1 MSRIWI
7 HFGILLLCLSCVMT
21 AFNSSTCVLAD
32 ENSDREQIKEQISQL
47 ISQLDSNQR
56 TVRQRAEIKLVALGK
71 PVLSLLP
78 PPELL
83 SSNSVKEALQ
93 RVRLQIEKLA
103 ATDSVKATLIKLK
116 GKYSLKKILI
126 EITKQSGN
134 QFDATQLSISVLTKM
149 TEVNFDDTS
158 FWKTIDDLTQ
168 KYSLSYQFNDSNG
181 ALEFHQD
188 RQSQQKLSLINK
200 RVCYNGPFRITLEN
214 LRRRPVVGNVRQE
227 LLRATFLI
235 QVEPRLR
242 PLFLNYASSDIEA
255 LSDLNRKLLPF
266 NPNARYELPLGEGG
280 KGLRFTMQ
288 WIVDN
293 TLIPKTIRIQGYLK
307 LELAAETLP
316 ISFNNL
322 IQSKGAIRRRGNISV
337 KLIEAEKIQRDATS
351 ELKIRIAISYDF
363 GGPAFESHRTWI
375 YHNRAY
381 LQDPQ
386 GMKYWLN
393 GSSQTTLENAGKI
406 SVLYQFTDLPRTES
420 HFQFTY
426 LAPTLITSAP
436 VEIQFDE
443 IPFPD
448 QISSPK

>member
-7 HFGILLLCLSCVMT
+7 HFGFLLLCLPGVML
-21 AFNSSTCVLAD
+21 AFHSSACVLAD
-32 ENSDREQIKEQISQL
+32 ENSDREQMKEQISQL

-56 TVRQRAEIKLVALGK
+56 TVRQRAEIKLVGLGK

-93 RVRLQIEKLA
+93 RVRLQIEKRA
-103 ATDSVKATLIKLK
+103 AIDSVKATFIKLK
-116 GKYSLKKILI
+116 GKYSLQKILF
-126 EITKQSGN
+126 EMTKQSGN
-134 QFDATQLSISVLTKM
+134 QFDTTKLPESVLAKM
-149 TEVNFDDTS
+149 IEVNYEDTS
-158 FWKTIDDLTQ
+158 FWKTIDDLTR
-168 KYSLSYQFNDSNG
+168 KYALSYQFNDSNG

-188 RQSQQKLSLINK
+188 RRNQQKSALEKK
-200 RVCYNGPFRITLEN
+200 RVCYNGPFRITIEN
-214 LRRRPVVGNVRQE
+214 LHRRPVTGSVKRE

-242 PLFLNYASSDIEA
+242 PLFLNYASRDIEA
-255 LSDLNRKLLPF
+255 RDPLNQRLLPF
-266 NPNARYELPLGEGG
+266 SPDARYELPLGEGG
-280 KGLRFTMQ
+280 KGLKFTMN
-288 WIVDN
+288 WIVDK
-293 TLIPKTIRIQGYLK
+293 TQIPGTIQIEGHLK

-316 ISFNNL
+316 ISFDNL

-337 KLIEAEKIQRDATS
+337 KLIEAEKIKNNATS
-351 ELKIRIAISYDF
+351 ELNIRIAISYDF

-406 SVLYQFTDLPRTES
+406 SVLYQFTGLPRTES
-420 HFQFTY
+420 HYQFTY
-426 LAPTLITSAP
+426 LAPTVITSAA
-436 VEIQFDE
+436 IKFQFE
-443 IPFPD
+443 KIPFPD
-448 QISSPK
+448 QTSRPE